1 MDTNIYDTTT
11 AYQKAEALE
20 CAIAILERWTE
31 LQPLTDPLK
40 KERERLVRNADRWG
54 LGEFHYS

>member
-1 MDTNIYDTTT
+1 MEANVYDTITIH
-11 AYQKAEALE
+11 QKAEALE

-40 KERERLVRNADRWG
+40 KERERLVRNADRG
-54 LGEFHYS
+54 RLG

>member
-1 MDTNIYDTTT
+1 METNIYDTIT

-31 LQPLTDPLK
+31 LQPLIDPLK
-40 KERERLVRNADRWG
+40 RERERLVRNADRG
-54 LGEFHYS
+54 GELG

>member
-1 MDTNIYDTTT
+1 MDTNTIYDAITLH
-11 AYQKAEALE
+11 QEAEALE

-40 KERERLVRNADRWG
+40 KERERLVRNADRG
-54 LGEFHYS
+54 RVG